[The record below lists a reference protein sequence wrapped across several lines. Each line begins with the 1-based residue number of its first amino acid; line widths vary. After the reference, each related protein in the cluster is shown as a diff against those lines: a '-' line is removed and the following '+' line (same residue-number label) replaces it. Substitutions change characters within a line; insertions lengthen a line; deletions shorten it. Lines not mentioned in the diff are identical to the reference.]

1 MVNDEDKIKPVV
13 HQEKPSIGKF
23 SKQLLATK
31 STPAEDNPSTII
43 KANKG
48 ELNVEVDLVNEKVQK
63 KDNL

>member
-23 SKQLLATK
+23 SKQLLATI
-31 STPAEDNPSTII
+31 STPAED
-43 KANKG
+43 KKV
-48 ELNVEVDLVNEKVQK
+48 ELNVEVDLVIEQMQK

>member
-31 STPAEDNPSTII
+31 STPAEDNPSTM
-43 KANKG
+43 N
-48 ELNVEVDLVNEKVQK
+48 
-63 KDNL
+63 